1 MNKLPV
7 SPFLLVILGAVVL
20 SVTALLVVGRVP
32 LSYNFRNLIVR
43 WRMTLLTALAFTLVI
58 SLLTVMLAFVNGM
71 ARLTEGSGYKENVVV
86 LADGA
91 NDEAF
96 SSMSFTDVSN
106 VGRRPGANQSYP
118 ASRELYVIASMPIPP
133 PEGSTS
139 GQSMRG
145 SVKKVNLDSNPT
157 TVLITDVKNQD
168 FLFQLGEGCKVL
180 SNKEDMGVV
189 SLKPGDSVWIAFGG
203 NKGADVA
210 LEIRANSKRRFVQ
223 VRGIEDPE
231 IAAEVHHLDLLDGRW
246 FDSAGV
252 IELPLKEGQRVADTA
267 IQAVIGEGLA
277 GELGRDIGKTRLEV
291 GDVFELGQ
299 GRESSSPKK
308 WVVVGITKS
317 EGTTFSSEL
326 WAKRANIGE
335 LYGKPSTISSISIRT
350 GSDEEAKEF
359 ARYLREDYKDAN
371 LQTQTEIEYFAKLQG
386 TNQQFTYAIGF
397 FTVFMAIG
405 GIFGVMNTMFA
416 AISQRSKDIGV
427 LRILGYARWQILV
440 SFLLESLLIAIAGGL
455 LGCLIGSLSN
465 GWTATSVV
473 GSGQGGFGKTVILR
487 LAVGAN
493 TIAVC
498 VVLTLIM
505 GFAGGLIPAWR
516 ATRLR
521 PLEAMR

>member
-1 MNKLPV
+1 MSKLPV
-7 SPFLLVILGAVVL
+7 SPVLLVMMAVVIGL
-20 SVTALLVVGRVP
+20 MAALIVVGRVP
-32 LSYNFRNLIVR
+32 LSYNFRNLFVR

-91 NDEAF
+91 NDESF

-106 VGRRPGANQSYP
+106 VGRRPGTNDAYP

-133 PEGSTS
+133 REGATADKSL
-139 GQSMRG
+139 RG
-145 SVKKVNLDSNPT
+145 SVQKVSIDDQQLIVTDTKNVDYKVNVGS
-157 TVLITDVKNQD
+157 
-168 FLFQLGEGCKVL
+168 GCKVIT
-180 SNKEDMGVV
+180 NQEDLGLVA
-189 SLKPGDSVWIAFGG
+189 LKPGDNLWLAYREG
-203 NKGADVA
+203 KGA
-210 LEIRANSKRRFVQ
+210 LEATEIIASNKRRFVQ
-223 VRGIEDPE
+223 VRGIEDPQ
-231 IAAEVHHLDLLDGRW
+231 IASDVHRIPLLEGRW

-252 IELPLKEGQRVADTA
+252 VELPTSPDKSVPDTA

-277 GELGRDIGKTRLEV
+277 GELGHDFNKKRLEV

-335 LYGKPSTISSISIRT
+335 LYGKPSTISSITIRT
-350 GSDEEAKEF
+350 GSEEEAKEF

-371 LQTQTEIEYFAKLQG
+371 LQTQTELEYFSKLQG

-397 FTVFMAIG
+397 FTFFMAIG

-440 SFLLESLLIAIAGGL
+440 SFLLESLLIALVGGL
-455 LGCLIGSLSN
+455 LGVAIGSLSN

-473 GSGQGGFGKTVILR
+473 GSGQGGFGKTVVLR
-487 LAVGAN
+487 LAVGAS
-493 TIAVC
+493 TVAVGL
-498 VVLTLIM
+498 VLTLFM
-505 GFAGGLIPAWR
+505 GLLGGLIPAWR

>member
-7 SPFLLVILGAVVL
+7 SPFFLVMLCGVVL
-20 SVTALLVVGRVP
+20 SVAALLVVGRVP

-71 ARLTEGSGYKENVVV
+71 AKLTEGSGYKENVVV

-96 SSMSFTDVSN
+96 STLSFTDVTN
-106 VGRRPGANQSYP
+106 IGRRPGANETYP
-118 ASRELYVIASMPIPP
+118 ASKELYVIASMPIPP
-133 PEGSTS
+133 PEGNAG
-139 GQSMRG
+139 GQAMRG
-145 SVKKVNLDSNPT
+145 SVKKVNLDAEIL
-157 TVLITDVKNQD
+157 TVTDVKNQD
-168 FLFQLGEGCKVL
+168 LLFQLSEGCKVL
-180 SNKEDMGVV
+180 SNQEDMGVV
-189 SLKPGDSVWIAFGG
+189 SLKPGDSVWIALDAGKTP
-203 NKGADVA
+203 NVA

-252 IELPLKEGQRVADTA
+252 IDLPLKEGQSVPDSA

-277 GELGRDIGKTRLEV
+277 GELGRDVGKKRLEV
-291 GDVFELGQ
+291 GDVFDLGQ
-299 GRESSSPKK
+299 GKESSSPKK
-308 WVVVGITKS
+308 WVVVGVTKS
-317 EGTTFSSEL
+317 EGTTFSSEA
-326 WAKRANIGE
+326 WAKRANIGD

-350 GSDEEAKEF
+350 GSEAEAKEF

-440 SFLLESLLIAIAGGL
+440 SFLLESLLIAIAGGV

-493 TIAVC
+493 TIAAGVM
-498 VVLTLIM
+498 LTLLM
-505 GFAGGLIPAWR
+505 GLLGGLLPAWR
-516 ATRLR
+516 ATRLK

>member
-1 MNKLPV
+1 MDKLPV
-7 SPFLLVILGAVVL
+7 SPFLLVL
-20 SVTALLVVGRVP
+20 LLVVAGGFAVLVIAGRVP
-32 LSYNFRNLIVR
+32 LSYNFRNLTVR
-43 WRMTLLTALAFTLVI
+43 WRMTILTALAFTLVI

-71 ARLTEGSGYKENVVV
+71 AKLTEGSGYKENVVV

-106 VGRRPGANQSYP
+106 IGRRPGKTEIYP
-118 ASRELYVIASMPIPP
+118 ASKELYVIASMPIPP
-133 PEGSTS
+133 KEGQTS
-139 GQSMRG
+139 GQAMRG
-145 SVKKVNLDSNPT
+145 SIKKIDPT
-157 TVLITDVKNQD
+157 AGVLIITDAKNQD
-168 FLFQLGEGCKVL
+168 LALKAGANCTVL
-180 SNKEDMGVV
+180 SHGENVGLLN
-189 SLKPGDSVWIAFGG
+189 LKPGDTVWIAYDSA
-203 NKGADVA
+203 KGEATQIVA
-210 LEIRANSKRRFVQ
+210 SSKRRFVQ

-231 IAAEVHHLDLLDGRW
+231 IAGEVHHLDLLDGRW

-252 IELPLKEGQRVADTA
+252 IQLPLKEDQQVPDTA

-277 GELGRDIGKTRLEV
+277 RELGGDIAAKHRLEV

-308 WVVVGITKS
+308 WIVVGITKS

-350 GSDEEAKEF
+350 GSEEEAKEF
-359 ARYLREDYKDAN
+359 ARYLREDFKDAN

-386 TNQQFTYAIGF
+386 TNAQFTVAIGF

-416 AISQRSKDIGV
+416 AISQRQKDIGV
-427 LRILGYARWQILV
+427 LRILGYARRQILI
-440 SFLLESLLIAIAGGL
+440 SFLLESLLIAVIGGL
-455 LGCLIGSLSN
+455 LGCAIGSLSN
-465 GWTATSVV
+465 GITATSVV

-493 TIAVC
+493 TIAVG

-505 GFAGGLIPAWR
+505 GLLGGLIPAWR
-516 ATRLR
+516 ATRLK